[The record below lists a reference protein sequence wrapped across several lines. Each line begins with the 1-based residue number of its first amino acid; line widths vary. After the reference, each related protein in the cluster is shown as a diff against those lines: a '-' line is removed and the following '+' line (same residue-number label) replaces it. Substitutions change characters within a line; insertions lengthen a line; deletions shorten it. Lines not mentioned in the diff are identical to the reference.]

1 MRHWKRG
8 LVSCRRTEKT
18 SQFGHTRI
26 APSRRHTHEHST
38 SAIPTLSHARC
49 WAPWWQDMSG
59 NARRLSRACK
69 SAPCRRFMTG
79 DDGRLETP
87 CATRCIR
94 GRGLFKRSRRMRSS
108 IGDPSLTAH
117 LSLVRVVTVTVLFRP
132 RRTHVVERRTTD
144 PPLSDPV
151 RKTLV
156 RPTVARRAALTWC
169 RVALCRGA
177 LGRGV
182 KR

>member
-1 MRHWKRG
+1 MFELQTCRSGRASLCSAPSSAQNGVRVHATQVLNSAGNAFHAVPGCSALNTERHSAEQG
-8 LVSCRRTEKT
+8 LHGTSAAQTSVHACPLTPYFECLQLEHGDLC

-79 DDGRLETP
+79 GW
-87 CATRCIR
+87 
-94 GRGLFKRSRRMRSS
+94 RRPVPLDASAAEDCSS
-108 IGDPSLTAH
+108 A
-117 LSLVRVVTVTVLFRP
+117 V
-132 RRTHVVERRTTD
+132 
-144 PPLSDPV
+144 
-151 RKTLV
+151 
-156 RPTVARRAALTWC
+156 
-169 RVALCRGA
+169 GA
-177 LGRGV
+177 CGHQ
-182 KR
+182 

>member
-1 MRHWKRG
+1 MNSAGNAFRAVRGCSALNTERHSAEQG
-8 LVSCRRTEKT
+8 LHGTSAAQTSVHVCPLTPYFECLQLEHGDLC

-117 LSLVRVVTVTVLFRP
+117 LSLVRVVTVNSLVP
-132 RRTHVVERRTTD
+132 AAPNRT
-144 PPLSDPV
+144 
-151 RKTLV
+151 
-156 RPTVARRAALTWC
+156 
-169 RVALCRGA
+169 
-177 LGRGV
+177 
-182 KR
+182 

>member
-1 MRHWKRG
+1 MPCRPCSALCHSVFSAEQPGTACNALPAEFKTWASHVVPRCSTLMAERHSAEQG
-8 LVSCRRTEKT
+8 LHGTSAAQTSVHACPLTPYFECLQLEHGDLC

-79 DDGRLETP
+79 GWRRPVPLDASVAEDRS
-87 CATRCIR
+87 CAVGASVINR
-94 GRGLFKRSRRMRSS
+94 RSMSY
-108 IGDPSLTAH
+108 GFT
-117 LSLVRVVTVTVLFRP
+117 
-132 RRTHVVERRTTD
+132 
-144 PPLSDPV
+144 
-151 RKTLV
+151 
-156 RPTVARRAALTWC
+156 
-169 RVALCRGA
+169 
-177 LGRGV
+177 
-182 KR
+182 